1 MKNTVTALL
10 IVLAVGQQACRTSSD
25 MDVTKPAIK
34 SISFA
39 GIPDKDVTLDA
50 LNHTI
55 TVRLPSVLEEGLK
68 PTLRL
73 TDDAQILRGLT
84 STNTVDLTSFCSCTK
99 NNYTEEPGLA
109 IGNTTTT
116 VNYRLVILPPKGALK
131 ALASTAPLRFSRQT
145 KLLSMNL
152 PVENLY
158 TNPHISTIEFTNS
171 ATGTSTRI
179 QADGACL
186 NACKSDAPNQ
196 LIINLST
203 PIERDLLPGT
213 YSIAISTANGVVTFP
228 QRLIVTE

>member
-1 MKNTVTALL
+1 MKTTIIALL
-10 IVLAVGQQACRTSSD
+10 IVLAVCQQACRTPSEP
-25 MDVTKPAIK
+25 DVTKPAIK

-39 GIPDKDVTLDA
+39 GIPDKDITLDA

-55 TVRLPSVLEEGLK
+55 TVQIPSVLEEGLK

-84 STNTVDLTSFCSCTK
+84 SANTVDLTSFCSCTK
-99 NNYTEEPGLA
+99 NNYAEEPGLA

-116 VNYRLVILPPKGALK
+116 VNYRLVILPPKGPLK

-145 KLLSMNL
+145 KFLSMSL

-158 TNPHISTIEFTNS
+158 TNPYIDTIEFTNS
-171 ATGTSTRI
+171 ATGLSTRI

-186 NACKSDAPNQ
+186 NTCKSDAPNQ
-196 LIINLST
+196 LIINVST
-203 PIERDLLPGT
+203 PIERYLLPGT
-213 YSIAISTANGVVTFP
+213 YFITINTANGRVNFPQELVVTD
-228 QRLIVTE
+228 